1 MLTTVMDARRS
12 VRDAERHD
20 DDTST
25 TDRPALDEFGLLRYR
40 GEWVALSSSE
50 ERMLRPLLAG
60 WGRVVHTRD
69 LAESVWPG
77 RTTRSTSLHTLVH
90 RLRRRL
96 RPLGLTVET
105 IRARGFLMEP
115 VRRAAATRG
124 TDTIDLT
131 SLTAE
136 LAGDL
141 HEGPT

>member
-12 VRDAERHD
+12 VHDAERHD
-20 DDTST
+20 TPT
-25 TDRPALDEFGLLRYR
+25 EPPALDEFGLLRYR

-50 ERMLRPLLAG
+50 ERMLRPLLDG
-60 WGRVVHTRD
+60 WGRVVHTRV

-77 RTTRSTSLHTLVH
+77 RTTRSTSLHTLAH

-115 VRRAAATRG
+115 VRRDDV
-124 TDTIDLT
+124 TDTSTDLT
-131 SLTAE
+131 SPTAD
-136 LAGDL
+136 LAGGSY
-141 HEGPT
+141 EGPS